1 MCDEVVGNF
10 HFFETEEA
18 ASYEKSSISV
28 LCSVHSLCLSTS
40 LYDRRPSSTTLGAPL
55 QAMLPRTRSVSNARV
70 SSGRTK
76 QIVEESTEIGE
87 AMELAIANG
96 DESTMNK
103 SLDQLIE
110 MCRESKNRGRAFA
123 R

>member
-1 MCDEVVGNF
+1 
-10 HFFETEEA
+10 
-18 ASYEKSSISV
+18 
-28 LCSVHSLCLSTS
+28 
-40 LYDRRPSSTTLGAPL
+40 
-55 QAMLPRTRSVSNARV
+55 MLPRTRSVSNARV